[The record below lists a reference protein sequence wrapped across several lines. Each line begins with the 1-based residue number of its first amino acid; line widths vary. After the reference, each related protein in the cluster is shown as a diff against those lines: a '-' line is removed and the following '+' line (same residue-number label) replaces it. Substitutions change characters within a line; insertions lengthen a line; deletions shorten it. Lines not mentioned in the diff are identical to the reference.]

1 VGTEDAT
8 HRRPEVGPTFA
19 EFNAYVAVDGKKPEE
34 RKVDV
39 EEHTVL
45 RPATLL
51 VLPVRGTIF
60 ADTVMELEGSQP
72 KAGPVP
78 REGRL

>member
-1 VGTEDAT
+1 VGTDDAT

-19 EFNAYVAVDGKKPEE
+19 EFNAYKSVDGKKLEARE
-34 RKVDV
+34 DV
-39 EEHTVL
+39 EGHTVL
-45 RPATLL
+45 KPETLPVIL
-51 VLPVRGTIF
+51 VRGTIL
-60 ADTVMELEGSQP
+60 AVTVMELEGSQP